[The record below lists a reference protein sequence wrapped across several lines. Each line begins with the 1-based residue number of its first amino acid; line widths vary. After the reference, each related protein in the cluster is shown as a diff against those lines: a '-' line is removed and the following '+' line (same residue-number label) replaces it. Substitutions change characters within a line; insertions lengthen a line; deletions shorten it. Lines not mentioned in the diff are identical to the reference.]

1 VDELA
6 LHLVA
11 SHHGWSRPFF
21 RPQAY
26 DRRAVRESERTAVE
40 CARRFGRLQEGWGA
54 WRLAHLEA
62 IFKAADGWVSEMER
76 QEGQAKE
83 QPDYA

>member
-1 VDELA
+1 M
-6 LHLVA
+6 
-11 SHHGWSRPFF
+11 
-21 RPQAY
+21 
-26 DRRAVRESERTAVE
+26 E